1 MLLTGVSLAM
11 NPRAW
16 KEASAL
22 ASVGHE
28 VQVFGVDFSTRQLA
42 IDQELAHKRGFE
54 FVPIASVGNETLKR
68 RLRWFFY
75 RTRKKCASELQ
86 TLLHR
91 ESLFQLGYFIPEL
104 LSKAKAAKADYYIV
118 HLEQAMCVG
127 ASLLNSGYRVGV
139 DMEDWF
145 SEDLPPE
152 ARKQRPVKMLKSL
165 ERGALSMASN
175 TTCTSKAMSEAL
187 AREYGCRPPAVVYN
201 AFPWSDRQTLDGQFK
216 DRRDRTV
223 PSLHWYS
230 QTLGAGRGLEELFAA
245 LPQVKRPLE
254 IHLRGHLNKGVED
267 WLWLL
272 VPENWRKHVFL
283 HPLVSNDELLSRI
296 AEHDV
301 GFAGEQKYCRSRDLT
316 VTNKILHYLLGGL
329 AVVAS
334 DTAGQ
339 REVAEQA
346 DGAVRLY
353 PVGDSLALAGAMN
366 ALLGSREALQSAKAA
381 ALQSAEQTFCWERQ
395 TPVLVNSVETALTQ

>member
-1 MLLTGVSLAM
+1 M
-11 NPRAW
+11 
-16 KEASAL
+16 
-22 ASVGHE
+22 
-28 VQVFGVDFSTRQLA
+28 
-42 IDQELAHKRGFE
+42 
-54 FVPIASVGNETLKR
+54 
-68 RLRWFFY
+68 
-75 RTRKKCASELQ
+75 
-86 TLLHR
+86 
-91 ESLFQLGYFIPEL
+91 
-104 LSKAKAAKADYYIV
+104 
-118 HLEQAMCVG
+118 
-127 ASLLNSGYRVGV
+127 
-139 DMEDWF
+139 
-145 SEDLPPE
+145 
-152 ARKQRPVKMLKSL
+152 
-165 ERGALSMASN
+165 
-175 TTCTSKAMSEAL
+175 
-187 AREYGCRPPAVVYN
+187 VYN

-254 IHLRGHLNKGVED
+254 IHLRGRLNKGVED
-267 WLWLL
+267 WLWSL

-283 HPLVSNDELLSRI
+283 HPLVPNEELLSRI
-296 AEHDV
+296 AEHDI
-301 GFAGEQKYCRSRDLT
+301 GFGGEQKYCRSRDLT